1 MGDLRNSFVDILR
14 PFRHDD
20 QCLLLVA
27 LVQHMEYLRGGIL
40 KNNGIQRLV
49 PAKQCSGD
57 SKDHHISRKNIIP
70 GINAVLF
77 RQEDRDK
84 IRTAAG
90 GIGEQTQA
98 DGQCIDQSTEDSNQQ
113 NILRYR
119 PGGHH
124 IRQNT
129 AHHDHQTGITGELF
143 SDEFEADDHRNRI

>member
-1 MGDLRNSFVDILR
+1 
-14 PFRHDD
+14 
-20 QCLLLVA
+20 
-27 LVQHMEYLRGGIL
+27 MEYSALS
-40 KNNGIQRLV
+40 Q
-49 PAKQCSGD
+49 P
-57 SKDHHISRKNIIP
+57 NIIP